1 MSRSLWTAALVAGA
15 VLAPS
20 LGAAQRAAQGGVA
33 PPSARAAA
41 PVDLTG
47 YWVSVVTED
56 WAWRMRTPPPGDYAS
71 VPINDAGRRVADAWT
86 EAEDGSC
93 LAFGAGA
100 LLRLPLRIHVTWDDD
115 ATLRIETDYGEQTR
129 LLRFGQTA
137 SADTPPSLQGYSV
150 AEWQIA
156 GTVTGS
162 GATAG
167 ILTTE
172 LARPPWASLEV
183 VTTHLSP
190 AWLRRNG
197 VPYSGNAVVTEY
209 FDGFE
214 DGEDR
219 WLTVTTIVDDTV
231 YLTEPFVVSSNFKRE
246 PDASGWKPTPC
257 RAQ

>member
-1 MSRSLWTAALVAGA
+1 MSRSLWAPVAVA
-15 VLAPS
+15 CVALAPS
-20 LGAAQRAAQGGVA
+20 VVVAQQAGEGDAGVS
-33 PPSARAAA
+33 SARDVA

-71 VPINDAGRRVADAWT
+71 VPINDAGRRVADSWT

-93 LAFGAGA
+93 LAFGGAA
-100 LLRLPLRIHVTWDDD
+100 LLRMPLRMHLTWDDAD
-115 ATLRIETDYGEQTR
+115 TLRMETDYGEQTR

-137 SADTPPSLQGYSV
+137 GPDTRPSLQGYSI

-156 GTVTGS
+156 ETVTGS

-172 LARPPWASLEV
+172 LEKPPWASLEV
-183 VTTHLSP
+183 VTTNLAP

-197 VPYSGNAVVTEY
+197 IPYSENAVVTEY
-209 FDGFE
+209 FDRFE
-214 DGEDR
+214 DGQDQ
-219 WLTVTTIVDDTV
+219 WLTVTTIVDDPV

-246 PDASGWKPTPC
+246 PNASGWKPTPC